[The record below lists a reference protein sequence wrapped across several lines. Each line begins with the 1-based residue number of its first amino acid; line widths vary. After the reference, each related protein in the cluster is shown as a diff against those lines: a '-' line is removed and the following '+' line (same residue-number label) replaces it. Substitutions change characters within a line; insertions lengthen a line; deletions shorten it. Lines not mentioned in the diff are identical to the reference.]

1 MNGGFVAE
9 VSGATPM
16 ANCLHSPL
24 FLAFS
29 QTFLRPLVCYTA
41 VLSVVMQCSS
51 RCVTTLKTAV

>member
-9 VSGATPM
+9 DSGATSM

-24 FLAFS
+24 FLDFS
-29 QTFLRPLVCYTA
+29 QTVLRPLVCYTA
-41 VLSVVMQCSS
+41 VLSVVTQCSS